1 MKNDTQ
7 LTTTE
12 EQQIGIVMPAVSPKQ
27 FVEAWK
33 EYEQLKKALTSKSDI
48 QIIQGNEFLKKSYWR
63 KIATAFNLSVEITEE
78 HKEILDGNNL
88 VYHFTQ
94 KATAPNG
101 RFTYGTGSCDRMEK
115 GRANTI
121 HNTRSTAETRAFNRA
136 VSNLVGGG
144 EVSAEEIVG
153 EAHEVKTSP
162 KPLKAVKKTGS
173 SNWTEEDETLA
184 QESLQS
190 PTGGILKCS
199 DCGKDIPQNV
209 SDYSLDRYGK
219 ELCFTDQKKEQV

>member
-1 MKNDTQ
+1 MKNDNQ

-12 EQQIGIVMPAVSPKQ
+12 EQQIGIVMPAVTPKQ
-27 FVEAWK
+27 FIEAYK
-33 EYEQLKKALTSKSDI
+33 EYEQLKKALTTKNDV

-63 KIATAFNLSVEITEE
+63 KIATAFNLSVEITDEKVE
-78 HKEILDGNNL
+78 TIGENNL

-144 EVSAEEIVG
+144 EVSAEEIT
-153 EAHEVKTSP
+153 EDNSPVKTSP
-162 KPLKAVKKTGS
+162 KPRKAVKNTQS
-173 SNWTEEDETLA
+173 ENWTEEDETLA
-184 QESLQS
+184 QNSLHDT
-190 PTGGILKCS
+190 TGVLKCS
-199 DCGKDIPQNV
+199 VCGKDIPQNV
-209 SDYSLDRYGK
+209 SDYSLDHYGK
-219 ELCFTDQKKEQV
+219 ELCFSCQKKQ